1 MKGLK
6 IDSRVEGKAKKI
18 SGWDGTIVEVIQDER
33 KKKFKVRWSNG
44 QEIVH
49 PSEALKVWGS
59 PVVVRG
65 PYLQRAAPVAEPVV
79 APVEEAR
86 WEYDSEVDGGGSVDS
101 RSYSNNGSRCSLI
114 LAIFRILV
122 DTAFFRFHL

>member
-18 SGWDGTIVEVIQDER
+18 GGWDGIVEVIQDGR
-33 KKKFKVRWSNG
+33 KKNFKVRWSNG
-44 QEIVH
+44 QEIVY
-49 PSEALKVWGS
+49 PSEALKLWGA

-65 PYLQRAAPVAEPVV
+65 PYLQHAAPVAEPVV

-86 WEYDSEVDGGGSVDS
+86 
-101 RSYSNNGSRCSLI
+101 
-114 LAIFRILV
+114 
-122 DTAFFRFHL
+122 

>member
-18 SGWDGTIVEVIQDER
+18 SGWDGTIVEVIQDGR

-44 QEIVH
+44 QEIMH
-49 PSEALKVWGS
+49 PSEALKVWGA

-65 PYLQRAAPVAEPVV
+65 PYL
-79 APVEEAR
+79 
-86 WEYDSEVDGGGSVDS
+86 
-101 RSYSNNGSRCSLI
+101 
-114 LAIFRILV
+114 
-122 DTAFFRFHL
+122 